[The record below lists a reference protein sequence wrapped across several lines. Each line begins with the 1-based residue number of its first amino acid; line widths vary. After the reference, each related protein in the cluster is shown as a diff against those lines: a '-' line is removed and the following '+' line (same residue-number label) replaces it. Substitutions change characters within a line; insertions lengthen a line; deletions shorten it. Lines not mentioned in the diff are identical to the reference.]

1 MKENSEFK
9 SIDIEG
15 SDQVGK
21 GDAVKN
27 LAQEYCNKG
36 IDTTVVSLPYYACP
50 IGYCIRTALKEGLSS
65 EMNIDK
71 EREVHVKMSLFA
83 LNRLEILNSILSHPN
98 KGIYLFDRGP
108 FSNAL
113 TIAYS
118 LTEGQNGNEI
128 EDLANTALDLDEY
141 FREVLNIDKC
151 VIQLQTEEQQWTQSR
166 SEKADL
172 YEKSDVQEKSKEV
185 YSIFEQRIGDGWK
198 NITTKKSSGWRR
210 RDDIKND
217 CMDFISSR
225 LGIYSKRHRPKREP
239 QYLGIEEVQTYLYT
253 NSHVD
258 LELREAWL
266 GALKENCKEDIYKL
280 SKDIS
285 ESIVESVESI
295 KWYNKDIK
303 NEVKRI
309 LELNP
314 EVLYVFEYMY
324 GERFLVKF
332 LNSLN
337 D

>member
-1 MKENSEFK
+1 MKENFEFK

-27 LAQEYCNKG
+27 LAQEYCNNG
-36 IDTTVVSLPYYACP
+36 IETTVVSLPYYASP
-50 IGYCIRTALKEGLSS
+50 IGYCIRTALKEGFNTD
-65 EMNIDK
+65 MNIEK
-71 EREVHVKMSLFA
+71 EREVHIKMSLFA
-83 LNRLEILNSILSHPN
+83 LNRLEILNSILSNPSN
-98 KGIYLFDRGP
+98 GLYLFDRGP

-113 TIAYS
+113 TIAYA

-128 EDLANTALDLDEY
+128 EDLADKALDLDRY
-141 FREVLNIDKC
+141 FRDMLNIDRC
-151 VIQLQTEEQQWTQSR
+151 VIRLQTEEQQWTQSR

-198 NITTKKSSGWRR
+198 NITTKKSSGWRK

-217 CMDFISSR
+217 CIDFASSR
-225 LGIYSKRHRPKREP
+225 LHIYGKRHRLARIP
-239 QYLGIEEVQTYLYT
+239 QYLGIEEVQTYLYHGS
-253 NSHVD
+253 NVN

-285 ESIVESVESI
+285 ESIVDSVKRI

-303 NEVKRI
+303 NEIKRI
-309 LELNP
+309 IELNP